1 MDKLF
6 EPVRAYPPPLKDG
19 LQPVALALKENAHA
33 RELKQ
38 ARVLKTWEDKRDLN
52 LNFEPF
58 IQGLAHIGSFDLSDS
73 PVQLVMKRD
82 GTTVPDPTD
91 AILTGQA
98 EASPTVDF
106 ILSRIFQINL
116 NDSGEAMGQPIEA
129 SVEIYNQYREALV
142 AKMRA
147 RDAARANLRDK
158 WKHKALFDHPNHNPI
173 QALSEWSEN
182 KGTHYQSFLQE
193 QELLDRQLLPNLK
206 KLLQRLGSYQLP
218 VDSYLLNPE
227 N

>member
-1 MDKLF
+1 MGKLL
-6 EPVRAYPPPLKDG
+6 EPVRAFPPPLENG
-19 LQPVALALKENAHA
+19 LQPVALALKETDHA

-38 ARVLKTWEDKRDLN
+38 VRVLKTWKDKQDLN
-52 LNFEPF
+52 LNLDPF
-58 IQGLAHIGSFDLSDS
+58 VQGLARIGSFDLSDS

-91 AILTGQA
+91 AILTGHA
-98 EASPTVDF
+98 PASDTVDF
-106 ILSRIFQINL
+106 ILHRVFQIDL
-116 NDSGEAMGQPIEA
+116 SESGEAMGKPIQ
-129 SVEIYNQYREALV
+129 VYVKIYNQYREALV

-147 RDAARANLRDK
+147 RDAARANLQDQ
-158 WKHKALFDHPNHNPI
+158 WKHKALFDYPSHNPI

-182 KGTHYQSFLQE
+182 EGTHYQSFLQDQE
-193 QELLDRQLLPNLK
+193 QLDQELLPNLK

-218 VDSYLLNPE
+218 VDSYFLNPK